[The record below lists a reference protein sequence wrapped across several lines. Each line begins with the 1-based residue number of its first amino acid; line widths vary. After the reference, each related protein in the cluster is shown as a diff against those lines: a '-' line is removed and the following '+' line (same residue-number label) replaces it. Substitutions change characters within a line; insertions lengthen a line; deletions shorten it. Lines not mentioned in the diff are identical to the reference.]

1 MPFSEK
7 LDHLFLHKRKPDG
20 KHYTYVDVINAAN
33 GRLSIGHISLM
44 RSGGRPNP
52 TYDVI
57 KILAKVFEV
66 EPSYFFDTPEQAAI
80 AEAAGEE
87 EEEPAEKLEGETL
100 QIALRATKLDEG
112 SREVIRS
119 ILDYIEQQRQN
130 KKKSQE

>member
-1 MPFSEK
+1 MTFSEK
-7 LDHLFLHKRKPDG
+7 LDQLFLHKRKPDG
-20 KHYTYVDVINAAN
+20 KHYTYVDVIKAAD

-66 EPSYFFDTPEQAAI
+66 EPSYFFDTPEQAVM
-80 AEAAGEE
+80 AEAAGE

-100 QIALRATKLDEG
+100 QIALRATRLDEG
-112 SREVIRS
+112 SREVIQS
-119 ILDYIEQQRQN
+119 ILDYIEQQKQN
-130 KKKSQE
+130 RKKSQE

>member
-1 MPFSEK
+1 MTFSEK
-7 LDHLFLHKRKPDG
+7 LDHLFFHKRKPDG
-20 KHYTYVDVINAAN
+20 KPYTYVDVINAAN

-66 EPSYFFDTPEQAAI
+66 EPSYFFDTPEQAVM
-80 AEAAGEE
+80 AEAAGE

-100 QIALRATKLDEG
+100 QIALRATRLDEG
-112 SREVIRS
+112 SREVIQS
-119 ILDYIEQQRQN
+119 ILDYIEQQKQN
-130 KKKSQE
+130 RKKSQE